1 MGTNERGLQQVGH
14 KITVCGWLKAQDLLP
29 EKGSWKIRLSGTNSS
44 KCDGAHENKNCL
56 HVETISHSILQPYLK
71 L

>member
-29 EKGSWKIRLSGTNSS
+29 EKGPWKIRLSGANSS
-44 KCDGAHENKNCL
+44 KCNEAHENKNCI
-56 HVETISHSILQPYLK
+56 HDETISHSILHPYLK